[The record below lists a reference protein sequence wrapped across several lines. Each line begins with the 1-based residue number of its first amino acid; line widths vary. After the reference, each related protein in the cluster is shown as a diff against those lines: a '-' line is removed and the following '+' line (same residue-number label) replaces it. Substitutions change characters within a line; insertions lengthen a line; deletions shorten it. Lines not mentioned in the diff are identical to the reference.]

1 MVITLIAILLL
12 LVACAFFAG
21 SETALTAAS
30 RPRLHALEQRGNRRA
45 GMVNRLRGRM
55 EEVIGAILLG
65 NILVNILASALAT
78 SLLIGL
84 FGESGVVY
92 ATVSMTVLILLFGEV
107 LPKTWAI
114 NNPDRTALAVAP
126 LMRLVVTVTRPL
138 TIVVQGLVRLLL
150 RLAGS
155 RATADLGAEAAEE
168 ELRGA
173 IDLHVEADAEVRQAG
188 AMLHSILDLDQVP
201 VSDVMIHRR
210 KVVTVDADQP
220 PAAIVEEVLSSPHT
234 RLPLWRGEPDNV
246 IGVLHAKDLLRAVQ
260 AAGGKVEGLAIE
272 KLATPPWFIPET
284 TSLLAQLQAFRSR
297 REHFA
302 IVVDEY
308 GVLMGIVTLEDILE
322 EIVGGIED
330 EHDIAVAG
338 VAPEPDGSYK
348 VDGLVTI
355 RDLNRQF
362 GWKLPDEAASTIAG
376 LVLHEARRI
385 PEPGQVFVFHGFRF
399 EILERQRNQV
409 TQLRMKPL
417 AAGEPARPPALPPPP
432 AALPPPSPAP

>member
-1 MVITLIAILLL
+1 MIETTIAIILL

-30 RPRLHALEQRGNRRA
+30 RPRLHELEQRGDRRA
-45 GMVNRLRGRM
+45 GIVNRLRGQM
-55 EEVIGAILLG
+55 ERVIGAILLG

-78 SLLIGL
+78 NLLIGL
-84 FGESGVVY
+84 FGDSGVAY
-92 ATVSMTVLILLFGEV
+92 ATAGMTVLILLFGEV
-107 LPKTWAI
+107 LPKTYAI

-126 LMRLVVTVTRPL
+126 IMRPIVALTSPL
-138 TIVVQGLVRLLL
+138 TRVVQWLVRLML
-150 RLAGS
+150 RLLGVP
-155 RATADLGAEAAEE
+155 ATANLGTDSTEA

-173 IDLHVEADAEVRQAG
+173 IDLHAEASDEVQQAG

-210 KVVTVDADQP
+210 KVVTIDADQAP
-220 PAAIVEEVLSSPHT
+220 PAIVDEVLGSPHT
-234 RLPLWRGEPDNV
+234 RLPLWRGEPDNI

-260 AAGGKVEGLAIE
+260 AAGGKVDGLTIE
-272 KLATPPWFIPET
+272 TLATPPWFIPET

-302 IVVDEY
+302 LVVDEY
-308 GVLMGIVTLEDILE
+308 GGLMGIVTLEDILE

-338 VAPEPDGSYK
+338 MAAEPDGSYR
-348 VDGLVTI
+348 VNGLVTI

-362 GWKLPDEAASTIAG
+362 GWRLPDESASTIAG

-385 PEPGQVFVFHGFRF
+385 PEVGQVFVFHGFRF
-399 EILERQRNQV
+399 EILERQRNQIKV
-409 TQLRMKPL
+409 LRMI
-417 AAGEPARPPALPPPP
+417 PPAPPDSAAP
-432 AALPPPSPAP
+432 AEAAAPTDRPAS

>member
-1 MVITLIAILLL
+1 MVFTLLAILLL

-138 TIVVQGLVRLLL
+138 TLVVQGVVRLLL

-155 RATADLGAEAAEE
+155 RATAGLGAEAAEE

-220 PAAIVEEVLSSPHT
+220 PAAIVDEVLGSPHT
-234 RLPLWRGEPDNV
+234 RLPLWRGDPDNV

-260 AAGGKVEGLAIE
+260 AAGGKFEGLAIE
-272 KLATPPWFIPET
+272 TLATAPWFIPES

-297 REHFA
+297 RE
-302 IVVDEY
+302 
-308 GVLMGIVTLEDILE
+308 G
-322 EIVGGIED
+322 
-330 EHDIAVAG
+330 
-338 VAPEPDGSYK
+338 
-348 VDGLVTI
+348 
-355 RDLNRQF
+355 
-362 GWKLPDEAASTIAG
+362 
-376 LVLHEARRI
+376 
-385 PEPGQVFVFHGFRF
+385 
-399 EILERQRNQV
+399 
-409 TQLRMKPL
+409 
-417 AAGEPARPPALPPPP
+417 AL
-432 AALPPPSPAP
+432 